1 MINLMIKPNYSLN
14 SLIFFNVFLLF
25 LALISLDSIHARTMQ
40 RYSDNKVS
48 EDDYNAGNYSVS
60 AVCSDEEAGDLKVNK
75 NENQTTSTDKYS
87 NQKAEDTG
95 IMEFKNVRFIKKPI
109 PRNSENIE
117 RGLTV
122 AIDPKTGKI
131 RKPRRGEIPF
141 HKLPKKSAKSLKSI
155 NLPGGGVAMQ
165 APPEATSFYTVKIGQ
180 EGTYEFMCTNKS
192 ID

>member
-14 SLIFFNVFLLF
+14 SLIFFNIFLLF

-117 RGLTV
+117 RSLTV

-141 HKLPKKSAKSLKSI
+141 DKMPKKPAKSLKTI
-155 NLPGGGVAMQ
+155 NLPGRGVAMQ
-165 APPEATSFYTVKIGQ
+165 APPEASPFYTVKMGQ